1 MAMLYIFLAGISLA
15 SIILISIS
23 MVSSQEPSDF

>member
-1 MAMLYIFLAGISLA
+1 MAMLYIFFAGVSLA
-15 SIILISIS
+15 TIILISVS